1 MKHTFRHPAWALPPL
16 ALALL
21 AIGFG
26 FWILPLQQEY
36 SDLRAQKERSEQLW
50 AQAQP
55 VLLQARD
62 RLSAMDSAETEL
74 HSLIQQSQARRQHS
88 ALLADIEALAISKA
102 LEIQDLSWPS
112 SDQQSPLGQQSFSLV
127 VSGDLPALQGF
138 WHWLASLPWVL
149 QVDQAELALIEGG
162 SSLTLRLQMNLYDAL
177 RSPGIAAT
185 APPHAPS
192 VNPFQAWASTDE
204 AADAFS
210 PAEIPVLLPEI
221 RIIQVNHGRA
231 EDLAA
236 LIRGDSSAWISS
248 QGSLQVDPR
257 NNTLFVRDVPEQLAQ
272 LQDLVARLDQPMRQ
286 VLIETRIVIAADDF
300 ARDLGVRLGV
310 SARSERGRSAVAMS
324 GSAAGA
330 EAMAQGEPAPLADR
344 LSINLPA
351 GGSAAGRIGLS
362 ILRPNILLDLE
373 LSALQA
379 EGRGEIIATP
389 RIITANGKTAVIKQ
403 GERLPYEESAE
414 SGNTTIRFI
423 DAVLATEVTPHITA
437 DGSIILDIRVNK
449 DNPGTREIQ
458 GTPSIE
464 TREVQ
469 TRVFVRNGE
478 TVVLGGI
485 YEMTDMEQ
493 IRKMPFFGDLP
504 GLGRLFRSEG
514 RLRSKAEL
522 LVFVTPHIIESDF

>member
-1 MKHTFRHPAWALPPL
+1 MKNALRHPAWALPPL
-16 ALALL
+16 VLALL
-21 AIGFG
+21 AGG
-26 FWILPLQQEY
+26 YGLWILPLQQEH
-36 SDLRAQKERSEQLW
+36 SDVRAQKQYIEQHW

-55 VLLQARD
+55 RLLQASHHLD
-62 RLSAMDSAETEL
+62 AMYGAETQL
-74 HSLIQQSQARRQHS
+74 YSLMQKAQARRTHS

-102 LEIQDLSWPS
+102 LQIQDLSWPS
-112 SDQQSPLGQQSFSLV
+112 SDGQSPLGQQSFSLV
-127 VSGDLPALQGF
+127 VNGELPALQDF
-138 WHWLASLPWVL
+138 WHWLASLPWFL
-149 QVDQAELALIEGG
+149 QVNQAELSLGEDG
-162 SSLTLRLQMNLYDAL
+162 SSLTLNLQMSLFDAL

-185 APPHAPS
+185 APPKSAAA
-192 VNPFQAWASTDE
+192 NPFQALASIDE
-204 AADAFS
+204 AADASS
-210 PAEIPVLLPEI
+210 PAEIPVLRPEI

-236 LIRGDSSAWISS
+236 LIRGDSSAWISP

-272 LQDLVARLDQPMRQ
+272 LQDLVARLDQPLRQ

-310 SARSERGRSAVAMS
+310 SARSERGRSAVATS

-330 EAMAQGEPAPLADR
+330 EAIAQGEPVPLADR

-493 IRKMPFFGDLP
+493 IRKIPFFGDLP

-522 LVFVTPHIIESDF
+522 LVFVTPHIIDSDF